1 MTGSTVFAIDQHNSW
16 RGANTS
22 PQFGLFRRIA
32 KFASDSRLVLKY
44 LLADGSLDIQFQ
56 KDCLL
61 ISRKVSRRVLHPF
74 PSENQDRDLSL
85 TVRPPA

>member
-1 MTGSTVFAIDQHNSW
+1 
-16 RGANTS
+16 
-22 PQFGLFRRIA
+22 
-32 KFASDSRLVLKY
+32 
-44 LLADGSLDIQFQ
+44 
-56 KDCLL
+56 LL